1 MGRRRRQIPSPPAPY
16 DPASLR
22 AVADWLYRDRPQ
34 LANPIGQARVDRAHA
49 VQRQLAVRLRGAA
62 GRKARER
69 NANLIAFL
77 VTGVGGN
84 VKGRLTEQVTAVNE
98 ASAALWFAATAVF
111 VRNERA
117 SSLAFALST
126 CVRME
131 AAKMAWEQPRA
142 RQNAPDFLESFRG
155 MVMDSIALVETP
167 HGRGSAFCIGSV
179 DGHSVWLTA
188 EHVIREMGRAEEVRL
203 HTAGGARRRS
213 AVAGVI
219 EKWPGE
225 DVAVLTAPIDA
236 PALRLGAEP
245 FLGTDVY
252 ALGYGGHREFPPS
265 IIRGHVTE
273 LEERA
278 GLGYLRSDAAVY
290 PGNSGGPLMDIWGSV
305 VGMIQQSAQG
315 FVVALSV
322 DSIPQEARRA
332 QPPAPPDRLA
342 AYDA

>member
-22 AVADWLYRDRPQ
+22 AVADWLYRNRPQ
-34 LANPIGQARVDRAHA
+34 LADPGGQARVDRAHA
-49 VQRQLAVRLRGAA
+49 VGRQLAVRLRNAA
-62 GRKARER
+62 GREARKR
-69 NANLIAFL
+69 NANLIASL

-98 ASAALWFAATAVF
+98 VSAHLWFAATNVF
-111 VRNERA
+111 TGNERA
-117 SSLAFALST
+117 SSLAFALSV

-142 RQNAPDFLESFRG
+142 RQNAPDFLESFRS

-188 EHVIREMGRAEEVRL
+188 EHVIRETGRAEEVRL
-203 HTAGGARRRS
+203 HTAGGVRRRS
-213 AVAGVI
+213 AVAGMT
-219 EKWPGE
+219 EKWSGE
-225 DVAVLTAPIDA
+225 HDVAVLTAPIEA

-252 ALGYGGHREFPPS
+252 ALGHGGHREFPPS

-278 GLGYLRSDAAVY
+278 GLGYIRSDAAAY

-332 QPPAPPDRLA
+332 QPPSPRAQPPPR
-342 AYDA
+342 